1 MLSWI
6 TDPILN
12 TPSGKGLCIL
22 LNIISSWIMSY
33 YYQMVI
39 HHSFDRDIAFVSALI
54 GCGILI
60 FLLIVSVWSLPLSI
74 ILAGIIGGVIF
85 SHRAI

>member
-6 TDPILN
+6 TDSSLN

-22 LNIISSWIMSY
+22 LTIISSWITSY
-33 YYQMVI
+33 YYQVAI
-39 HHSFDRDIAFVSALI
+39 HHPFDRDIAFVSALI

-74 ILAGIIGGVIF
+74 LAGIIGGIIF
-85 SHRAI
+85 SHRAT